1 MNWKEIENTNGRY
14 LVSDDGRVF
23 SVLSNRI
30 IKQQLNNTGYYRVEL
45 NINGVVKRLLVHR
58 IVAKAFIPNPNNYEY
73 VNHKDENPKN
83 NHVDNLE
90 WCTQKYNANY
100 GTCIQRRVLHTHYKT
115 GSENHQS
122 KEVFQFDLNGNF
134 IAHYESANK
143 AAVALDLSRKSIAK
157 ARSGTLKQYAGYVWC
172 PTKEFKPVEKRTH
185 FVAGAVIQYD
195 KDGNIVREYEKPSLV
210 KSYGFDPN
218 AVRDVCRGK
227 AKQHKGFVFSYKDMG
242 EKNE

>member
-73 VNHKDENPKN
+73 VNHKDENHKN

-90 WCTQKYNANY
+90 WCTPKYNTNY
-100 GTCIQRRVLHTHYKT
+100 GTCIQRRVLHTQ
-115 GSENHQS
+115 NW
-122 KEVFQFDLNGNF
+122 F
-134 IAHYESANK
+134 
-143 AAVALDLSRKSIAK
+143 
-157 ARSGTLKQYAGYVWC
+157 
-172 PTKEFKPVEKRTH
+172 
-185 FVAGAVIQYD
+185 
-195 KDGNIVREYEKPSLV
+195 
-210 KSYGFDPN
+210 
-218 AVRDVCRGK
+218 
-227 AKQHKGFVFSYKDMG
+227 
-242 EKNE
+242 